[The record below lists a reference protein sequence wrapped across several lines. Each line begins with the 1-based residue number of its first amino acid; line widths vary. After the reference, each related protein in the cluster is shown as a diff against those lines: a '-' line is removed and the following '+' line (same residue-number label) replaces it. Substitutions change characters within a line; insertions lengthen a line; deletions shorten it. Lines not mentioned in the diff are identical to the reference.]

1 MLSAFEWM
9 CYGNVRRTVH
19 VGNKWCGR
27 KSSLVTAANKTE
39 QQPVINSPNN
49 PGGGSNGSKCQAARQ
64 NTHSVLD
71 SPADTHCQHS
81 GFMAFWLL
89 LLFLFKIDLK
99 IKKEEVWATVSAE
112 GKKKANYLTSAQE
125 MSIVS
130 DMKKTPKVPKSTAAC
145 WPPQSSVE
153 NPEKKKKK
161 VALVVFKPPSSS
173 RCSSSSSSFH
183 YSSSS
188 SSSCCSSCSFP
199 SSLHQAPSLFG
210 FITVTE

>member
-112 GKKKANYLTSAQE
+112 GKKRQIIWHRLRKWASCPTWKNHPRSLNQ
-125 MSIVS
+125 
-130 DMKKTPKVPKSTAAC
+130 
-145 WPPQSSVE
+145 PQRVGHLSQV
-153 NPEKKKKK
+153 
-161 VALVVFKPPSSS
+161 
-173 RCSSSSSSFH
+173 
-183 YSSSS
+183 
-188 SSSCCSSCSFP
+188 
-199 SSLHQAPSLFG
+199 
-210 FITVTE
+210 